1 MCQIP
6 QVYFLLKF
14 DETTPIYNALGDIL
28 VDAQEFHRKS
38 FPLAKP
44 IQRFVFFM
52 VIIKNN
58 NDMVLGIMLTSMLMR
73 AQQNII
79 VSLIV

>member
-1 MCQIP
+1 
-6 QVYFLLKF
+6 LSKF

-28 VDAQEFHRKS
+28 VDAQAFHQKS

-58 NDMVLGIMLTSMLMR
+58 DDMVL
-73 AQQNII
+73 A
-79 VSLIV
+79 